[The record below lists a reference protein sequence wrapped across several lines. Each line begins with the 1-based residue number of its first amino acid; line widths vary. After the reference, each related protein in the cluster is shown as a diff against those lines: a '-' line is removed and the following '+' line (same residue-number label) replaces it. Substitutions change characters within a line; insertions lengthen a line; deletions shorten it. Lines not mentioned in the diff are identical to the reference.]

1 MAAVELDPQFIKA
14 LRLLRSKS
22 KDSGTQLRAMLDEAI
37 RQKKGLC
44 SSGPRSPSL
53 GKQQS
58 RSMSSER
65 SLDKDKLEKE
75 KKKDLDRL
83 KKDLSELTDRPL
95 EIKRSR
101 LDSPALSSSSHTP
114 SPTPPP
120 SRGEADLEMEEEEG
134 SEAGDS
140 YGDLEMNLEDQFDCS
155 CCVCKTFTQ
164 ESGNKLM
171 ECSSCQNLYHQECHN
186 PPVSNEMASDPR
198 LIWNCSNCSNKG
210 KGGSSK
216 SSSSS
221 GSVREERRHY
231 DKEVTKPSPS
241 SGTSSAQ
248 ARPGGVAPG
257 SSKHKPSPAKSESRS
272 TLGAP
277 VLSLPS
283 LTSNSTVAK
292 VKTGPSG
299 GAGAGPASQG
309 PAELSTTAKKR
320 MKLIK
325 QQAADMSSI
334 SKKKSS
340 K

>member
-75 KKKDLDRL
+75 KNLDRL